1 MHFKFLTFL
10 SVIPLENLG
19 MLENP
24 AEAAGLK
31 VISTGCIKQ
40 AKFLKI
46 HKNKKSKNIL

>member
-1 MHFKFLTFL
+1 MDLKSLTSL

-19 MLENP
+19 TLDSP

-40 AKFLKI
+40 VCLFVNNKI
-46 HKNKKSKNIL
+46 CKNIL